1 MLLSILSVK
10 KDLDIESVKS
20 LQFAKFESPFIAINL
35 RAILKIGTLN
45 TNLINICFRQTSV
58 NYIPEYSKSLIWR
71 VDAGGHP

>member
-20 LQFAKFESPFIAINL
+20 LEFAKFESPFIAINL

-45 TNLINICFRQTSV
+45 TNLINICFR
-58 NYIPEYSKSLIWR
+58 
-71 VDAGGHP
+71 